1 MASSP
6 PPPEA
11 SKAPSPP
18 PPVASSSSSSSV
30 SSLDGACST
39 APGCVG
45 ADCRPAPFDSDEL
58 AARER
63 DAVDYDN
70 SRITMQMA
78 RDGTAPRK
86 VRKREGK
93 VIACFQ
99 RILWGMLEM
108 SMFRIVIEIYF
119 SDLAKAEMII

>member
-6 PPPEA
+6 PPEV

-18 PPVASSSSSSSV
+18 PPVASSSSSSV

-86 VRKREGK
+86 VRKKE
-93 VIACFQ
+93 
-99 RILWGMLEM
+99 
-108 SMFRIVIEIYF
+108 
-119 SDLAKAEMII
+119 AKAITCS

>member
-6 PPPEA
+6 PPEV

-18 PPVASSSSSSSV
+18 PPVASSSSSV
-30 SSLDGACST
+30 SSLDEACST

-86 VRKREGK
+86 VRKRE
-93 VIACFQ
+93 
-99 RILWGMLEM
+99 
-108 SMFRIVIEIYF
+108 
-119 SDLAKAEMII
+119 AKAFFPKVFVGNAGNVNVPNS